1 MPRRTPLASLVA
13 ALLLTGACA
22 GPPTS
27 SPSTLPQPA
36 PASPAGSAAA
46 GSAGAGSA
54 IEADAMSGIDVVFLS
69 TMVGHSERT
78 LQIVRLARDRVRDDA
93 LRTLAAAVEATEADE
108 LAAMRG
114 WLPTTGPGASATA
127 HHHDG
132 HGDDAAL
139 DRLRTAPDADVD
151 RVLRERARRPP
162 AIGRRPG
169 PIPRRRRPQRAG
181 PRPGPADRAVP
192 DRRGR
197 AAQGYGYALSAVTR
211 SRPGCPG
218 QRGSSLMETELTQC
232 RVSFGVKPSPWKTCP
247 R

>member
-1 MPRRTPLASLVA
+1 MPRRTPLVSLVA

-22 GPPTS
+22 GSPTS
-27 SPSTLPQPA
+27 SPPALPQPA

-46 GSAGAGSA
+46 GSAGADPA

-78 LQIVRLARDRVRDDA
+78 LQIVGLARDRVRDGT
-93 LRTLAAAVEATEADE
+93 LRTLAAAIEATEADE

-114 WLPTTGPGASATA
+114 WLPTTGPGASAAA

-151 RVLRERARRPP
+151 RVLRDVLADHQRSAADLARAQVGVGRNERVRDLARRIEQSRT
-162 AIGRRPG
+162 AE
-169 PIPRRRRPQRAG
+169 
-181 PRPGPADRAVP
+181 VELL
-192 DRRGR
+192 RG
-197 AAQGYGYALSAVTR
+197 T
-211 SRPGCPG
+211 P
-218 QRGSSLMETELTQC
+218 
-232 RVSFGVKPSPWKTCP
+232 
-247 R
+247 

>member
-27 SPSTLPQPA
+27 TPSALPQPT

-46 GSAGAGSA
+46 GSAGGGSP

-114 WLPTTGPGASATA
+114 WLPTTGPGASAAA

-139 DRLRTAPDADVD
+139 DRLRIAPDADVD
-151 RVLRERARRPP
+151 RVLRDVLADHQRSAADLARSHVGVGRNEQVRDLARRIEQSRT
-162 AIGRRPG
+162 AE
-169 PIPRRRRPQRAG
+169 
-181 PRPGPADRAVP
+181 VELL
-192 DRRGR
+192 RGT
-197 AAQGYGYALSAVTR
+197 GT
-211 SRPGCPG
+211 P
-218 QRGSSLMETELTQC
+218 
-232 RVSFGVKPSPWKTCP
+232 
-247 R
+247 

>member
-1 MPRRTPLASLVA
+1 MPRRTPLATLVA

-27 SPSTLPQPA
+27 SPPTLPQPA

-46 GSAGAGSA
+46 GSAGVGSA

-114 WLPTTGPGASATA
+114 WLPTTGPGASAVA

-151 RVLRERARRPP
+151 RVLREVLTEHQRSAADLARSHVGVGRNERVRDLARR
-162 AIGRRPG
+162 IE
-169 PIPRRRRPQRAG
+169 Q
-181 PRPGPADRAVP
+181 
-192 DRRGR
+192 
-197 AAQGYGYALSAVTR
+197 
-211 SRPGCPG
+211 SRTA
-218 QRGSSLMETELTQC
+218 EVELLT
-232 RVSFGVKPSPWKTCP
+232 GTP
-247 R
+247 

>member
-22 GPPTS
+22 GAPTS
-27 SPSTLPQPA
+27 SPSALPQPA

-114 WLPTTGPGASATA
+114 WLPTTGPGASAAA

-151 RVLRERARRPP
+151 RVLRDVLADHQRSAADLARSHVGVGRNERVRDLARRIEQSRT
-162 AIGRRPG
+162 AE
-169 PIPRRRRPQRAG
+169 
-181 PRPGPADRAVP
+181 VELL
-192 DRRGR
+192 RGT
-197 AAQGYGYALSAVTR
+197 GT
-211 SRPGCPG
+211 P
-218 QRGSSLMETELTQC
+218 
-232 RVSFGVKPSPWKTCP
+232 
-247 R
+247 

>member
-22 GPPTS
+22 GSPTS
-27 SPSTLPQPA
+27 SPSALPQPA

-54 IEADAMSGIDVVFLS
+54 DVASSVEADAMSGIDVVFLG

-78 LQIVRLARDRVRDDA
+78 LQIVRLARDRVRDEA
-93 LRTLAAAVEATEADE
+93 LRTLAAAIEATEADE

-114 WLPTTGPGASATA
+114 WLPTAGPAASAAA

-151 RVLRERARRPP
+151 RVLREVLADHQRSAADLARSQVGVGRNERVRDLARR
-162 AIGRRPG
+162 IE
-169 PIPRRRRPQRAG
+169 QS
-181 PRPGPADRAVP
+181 
-192 DRRGR
+192 R
-197 AAQGYGYALSAVTR
+197 AAEVELL
-211 SRPGCPG
+211 
-218 QRGSSLMETELTQC
+218 RGT
-232 RVSFGVKPSPWKTCP
+232 P
-247 R
+247 

>member
-27 SPSTLPQPA
+27 TPSALPQPT

-46 GSAGAGSA
+46 GYAGGGSP

-114 WLPTTGPGASATA
+114 WLPTTGPGASAAA

-151 RVLRERARRPP
+151 RVLRDVLADHQRSAADLARSHVGVGRNEQVRDLARRIEQSRT
-162 AIGRRPG
+162 AE
-169 PIPRRRRPQRAG
+169 
-181 PRPGPADRAVP
+181 VELL
-192 DRRGR
+192 RGT
-197 AAQGYGYALSAVTR
+197 GT
-211 SRPGCPG
+211 P
-218 QRGSSLMETELTQC
+218 
-232 RVSFGVKPSPWKTCP
+232 
-247 R
+247 

>member
-1 MPRRTPLASLVA
+1 MSRRTPLASLVA

-27 SPSTLPQPA
+27 TPSALPQPA

-46 GSAGAGSA
+46 GDAAAGSGGVGSA
-54 IEADAMSGIDVVFLS
+54 TEADAMSGIDVVFLS

-114 WLPTTGPGASATA
+114 WLPTTGPGASAA
-127 HHHDG
+127 AHHDG

-151 RVLRERARRPP
+151 RVLRDVLADHQRSAADLARSHVGVGRNERVRDLARRIEQSRT
-162 AIGRRPG
+162 AE
-169 PIPRRRRPQRAG
+169 
-181 PRPGPADRAVP
+181 VELL
-192 DRRGR
+192 RGT
-197 AAQGYGYALSAVTR
+197 GT
-211 SRPGCPG
+211 P
-218 QRGSSLMETELTQC
+218 
-232 RVSFGVKPSPWKTCP
+232 
-247 R
+247 